1 MILQRPQ
8 KMKINE
14 VITEGRGP
22 DRYSG
27 YNPQQLAVV
36 RSNLDAKELG
46 LLKQYKEE
54 LLQKLEQRGISPDLV
69 GKGVGTDPQDSLPL
83 QSKLDIYREQVRAI
97 MDRLKSDRKSFMQPG
112 QQYQKEKQ
120 KMRKMS
126 SPVTTMTGAD
136 YMAQQ
141 GK

>member
-1 MILQRPQ
+1 
-8 KMKINE
+8 MKINE

-22 DRYSG
+22 DRYNG
-27 YNPQQLAVV
+27 YNSDQLAVV

-69 GKGVGTDPQDSLPL
+69 GKGVSTDPQDNLPL

>member
-1 MILQRPQ
+1 
-8 KMKINE
+8 MKINE
-14 VITEGRGP
+14 VITEGRSP

-27 YNPQQLAVV
+27 YNSDQLAVV
-36 RSNLDAKELG
+36 RSNLDARELK

-69 GKGVGTDPQDSLPL
+69 GKGVSTDPQDNLPL
-83 QSKLDIYREQVRAI
+83 QSKLYIYREQVRAI

-120 KMRKMS
+120 RMRKMS
-126 SPVTTMTGAD
+126 GPVTTISGRD
-136 YMAQQ
+136 YMSQQ

>member
-1 MILQRPQ
+1 
-8 KMKINE
+8 MKINE
-14 VITEGRGP
+14 IITEGRGP

-54 LLQKLEQRGISPDLV
+54 LLGKLEQRGISPDLV
-69 GKGVGTDPQDSLPL
+69 GKGVATDPQDSLPL
-83 QSKLDIYREQVRAI
+83 QSKLDIYREQVRAVI
-97 MDRLKSDRKSFMQPG
+97 DRLKSDRKSFMQPG
-112 QQYQKEKQ
+112 QQFQQEKK
-120 KMRKMS
+120 KMKKMS
-126 SPVTTMTGAD
+126 GPVTTMTGTD

>member
-1 MILQRPQ
+1 
-8 KMKINE
+8 MKINE
-14 VITEGRGP
+14 VITEGRSP

-27 YNPQQLAVV
+27 YNSDQLAVV
-36 RSNLDAKELG
+36 RSNLDARELK

-69 GKGVGTDPQDSLPL
+69 GKGVSTDPQDNLPL

-120 KMRKMS
+120 RMRKMS
-126 SPVTTMTGAD
+126 SPVTTISGRD

>member
-1 MILQRPQ
+1 
-8 KMKINE
+8 MKINE

-22 DRYSG
+22 DRYRG
-27 YNPQQLAVV
+27 YNAQQLAVV

-69 GKGVGTDPQDSLPL
+69 GKGVGTDPQDNLPL
-83 QSKLDIYREQVRAI
+83 QSKLDIYREQVRVI
-97 MDRLKSDRKSFMQPG
+97 MDRIKSDRKSFMQPG

>member
-1 MILQRPQ
+1 
-8 KMKINE
+8 MKINE
-14 VITEGRGP
+14 IVTEGRGSNP
-22 DRYSG
+22 YKGYSAD
-27 YNPQQLAVV
+27 QLAIV

-83 QSKLDIYREQVRAI
+83 QDKLDIYRQQVRAI

-126 SPVTTMTGAD
+126 SPVTTISGAD
-136 YMAQQ
+136 YMAQR
-141 GK
+141 GNNG

>member
-1 MILQRPQ
+1 
-8 KMKINE
+8 MKINE
-14 VITEGRGP
+14 VITEGRSP

-27 YNPQQLAVV
+27 YNSDQLAVV
-36 RSNLDAKELG
+36 RSNLDARELK

-69 GKGVGTDPQDSLPL
+69 GKGVRTDPQDNLPL

-120 KMRKMS
+120 RMRKMS
-126 SPVTTMTGAD
+126 SPVTTISGRD

>member
-1 MILQRPQ
+1 
-8 KMKINE
+8 MKINE
-14 VITEGRGP
+14 IINEGRGSNP
-22 DRYSG
+22 YSG
-27 YNPQQLAVV
+27 YSADQLAVV

-69 GKGVGTDPQDSLPL
+69 GKGVATDPQDSLPL

-120 KMRKMS
+120 KMRKLS
-126 SPVTTMTGAD
+126 SPVTTISGAD